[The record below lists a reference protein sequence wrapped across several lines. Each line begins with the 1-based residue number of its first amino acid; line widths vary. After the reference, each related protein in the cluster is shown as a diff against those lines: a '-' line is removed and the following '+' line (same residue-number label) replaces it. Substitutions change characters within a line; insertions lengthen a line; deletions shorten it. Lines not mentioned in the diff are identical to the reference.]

1 MATLKDMIAEGTMDA
16 VPRRMFIREVPPKK
30 RAPKKVK
37 KKRSSRKKVTVH
49 GLSGD
54 FVIHGAVTGRL
65 PARNPKRSN
74 RPKRPRKSTLMYRA
88 ATKLQQRYRLAL
100 KALRTAKGI
109 IEYVPPEV
117 HERSDWLDDQK
128 KLFAERC
135 DDLGVK

>member
-16 VPRRMFIREVPPKK
+16 VPRRVFIREVPPKK

-37 KKRSSRKKVTVH
+37 KKR
-49 GLSGD
+49 
-54 FVIHGAVTGRL
+54 
-65 PARNPKRSN
+65 P
-74 RPKRPRKSTLMYRA
+74 PRKSTLMYRA